1 MQKLQK
7 MLTGLEHRMLNWITP
22 KRLAIVTTIIYVI
35 ALFLFQSKVSHD
47 YSFFVFSVFTWS
59 FLSIIFTKVFHGN
72 KFISHCISMFVL
84 LVTMHC
90 LTGAI
95 ELSALDEAV
104 IGRVLTWQGGMNPI
118 KAVIVSFYY
127 SLDYCVNEW
136 TGWPVFLLVIVL
148 IPLFWRLFEK
158 TVFTFRYPLM
168 VVLFGYGFLSLMLV
182 PSLIT
187 VGNVEAAGLQ
197 AIVFAVYILVL
208 TLCEGYV
215 IGYIRRWLSGQ
226 TPEKGLEA
234 VDSQYFTINEIWCIL
249 GCILFFVVAWVLT
262 AMLDAF

>member
-1 MQKLQK
+1 MENRKSGTL
-7 MLTGLEHRMLNWITP
+7 ITP
-22 KRLAIVTTIIYVI
+22 KRLAIFLTIVYII
-35 ALFLFQSKVSHD
+35 GLFLLQGKAIHKCGLMIL
-47 YSFFVFSVFTWS
+47 SVFTWYLLRNT
-59 FLSIIFTKVFHGN
+59 FVKGFRGDKY
-72 KFISHCISMFVL
+72 ISHCIILFML
-84 LVTMHC
+84 LIIVKCMPGGIFSDAGLVPALQT
-90 LTGAI
+90 TG
-95 ELSALDEAV
+95 
-104 IGRVLTWQGGMNPI
+104 QGGMNPI

-168 VVLFGYGFLSLMLV
+168 VILLGYGFLSLMLV

-226 TPEKGLEA
+226 APERELEA
-234 VDSQYFTINEIWCIL
+234 VDSRYFTINELWCIL
-249 GCILFFVVAWVLT
+249 GCILFFVVAWVLS